1 MLARLIDSIVLYIY
15 MMCMVVQVEE
25 LINYFDISD
34 DFLRLSFVFILF
46 APFLFYSLL
55 CEWLFNGQSIGKRC
69 MGLRVVMVDGD
80 TLTLGAILMRWMML
94 LVDFYACLMGV
105 LFIAFT
111 RRHQRIGDLAAGTM
125 VIRKPS
131 AKRMHLNIDEFFYA
145 SPDYKPTFPEAQNLS
160 LEQADIIQ
168 NVLYSNVMYD
178 DEQVALLAKKV
189 EKVLDVVNKQPSD
202 VAFLTTVLHDYQYY
216 ALRII

>member
-1 MLARLIDSIVLYIY
+1 
-15 MMCMVVQVEE
+15 
-25 LINYFDISD
+25 
-34 DFLRLSFVFILF
+34 
-46 APFLFYSLL
+46 
-55 CEWLFNGQSIGKRC
+55 
-69 MGLRVVMVDGD
+69 
-80 TLTLGAILMRWMML
+80 
-94 LVDFYACLMGV
+94 MGV

-168 NVLYSNVMYD
+168 NVLYGNVMYD

-189 EKVLDVVNKQPSD
+189 EKVLDVVNKQSSD

>member
-1 MLARLIDSIVLYIY
+1 MIGEVWLAG
-15 MMCMVVQVEE
+15 
-25 LINYFDISD
+25 
-34 DFLRLSFVFILF
+34 
-46 APFLFYSLL
+46 
-55 CEWLFNGQSIGKRC
+55 GQSNMELELQNSLNGKEVLANIKDVNVR
-69 MGLRVVMVDGD
+69 
-80 TLTLGAILMRWMML
+80 
-94 LVDFYACLMGV
+94 FYYTKKNAY
-105 LFIAFT
+105 
-111 RRHQRIGDLAAGTM
+111 
-125 VIRKPS
+125 
-131 AKRMHLNIDEFFYA
+131 IDEFFYA

>member
-1 MLARLIDSIVLYIY
+1 
-15 MMCMVVQVEE
+15 
-25 LINYFDISD
+25 
-34 DFLRLSFVFILF
+34 
-46 APFLFYSLL
+46 
-55 CEWLFNGQSIGKRC
+55 
-69 MGLRVVMVDGD
+69 
-80 TLTLGAILMRWMML
+80 
-94 LVDFYACLMGV
+94 
-105 LFIAFT
+105 
-111 RRHQRIGDLAAGTM
+111 M

-168 NVLYSNVMYD
+168 NVLYSDVVYD

-189 EKVLDVVNKQPSD
+189 EKVLDVVNKQSSD